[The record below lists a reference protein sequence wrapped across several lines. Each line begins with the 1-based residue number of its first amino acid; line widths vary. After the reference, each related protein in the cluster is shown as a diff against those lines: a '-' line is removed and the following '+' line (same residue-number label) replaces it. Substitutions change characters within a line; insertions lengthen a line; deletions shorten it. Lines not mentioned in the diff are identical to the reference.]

1 MKETIDFLKKF
12 FMNYLWI
19 GVSLMLVSIILD
31 KYLGKKYTGL
41 WFSVGVNLLGTVG
54 VSIIVASIFTF
65 ASGTSSF
72 IDRIRDLLE
81 DIIIRRNFLS
91 NIDPERKKEALKSLI
106 QPSASEINKYPNI
119 GDYYGYFI
127 DKTLEI
133 REKNVRSNYSINAR
147 AFFCSEKKLIAIEGI
162 YNYRLFPSENGFNEI
177 TLGFE
182 DKESSCASV
191 VLSDPKG
198 EREVHVNPK
207 FQEYD
212 EGGDISYRTT
222 IDANA
227 FGEGKNHID
236 VELKLTEYGVDHWK
250 LLQFKALQ
258 PTDGFRFQ
266 LHCDGDITI
275 KEHAIFVVGAKY
287 HLDICSDKKNMT
299 FTCNQWVNEGTG
311 LCVLVSFP
319 EDLPSDRSTHS

>member
-1 MKETIDFLKKF
+1 MKQSINFLKKF
-12 FMNYLWI
+12 FVNYMWL
-19 GVSLMLVSIILD
+19 GVSVMLIAIIID
-31 KYLGKKYTGL
+31 KYFGEDNQGL
-41 WFSVGVNLLGTVG
+41 WFSVLVTLIGTVG
-54 VSIIVASIFTF
+54 VSILVASIFTF

-72 IDRIRDLLE
+72 IDSIRELLE
-81 DIIIRRNFLS
+81 DIIVRRNFLS
-91 NIDPERKKEALKSLI
+91 NIDPDGKKEALKALI
-106 QPSASEINKYPNI
+106 QPSASEANKYPNI

-127 DKTLEI
+127 DNTLQI
-133 REKNVRSNYSINAR
+133 KEKNVRSNYAINVR
-147 AFFCSEKKLIAIEGI
+147 AFFCTEKKLIAVEGV

-182 DKESSCASV
+182 DNKSTCASV

-198 EREVHVNPK
+198 VRKVFTKPELKEH
-207 FQEYD
+207 D
-212 EGGDISYRTT
+212 EGGDITYRAK
-222 IDANA
+222 INANN

-287 HLDICSDKKNMT
+287 HLDISSDKKSMT

-319 EDLPSDRSTHS
+319 ENSM

>member
-1 MKETIDFLKKF
+1 MKNSIGFLRRF
-12 FMNYLWI
+12 FLNYLWL
-19 GVSLMLVSIILD
+19 GVAVMLLAIVID
-31 KYLGKKYTGL
+31 KQFGESNREL
-41 WFSVGVNLLGTVG
+41 WFSVLVNFIGAVG
-54 VSIIVASIFTF
+54 VSVLVASIFTF

-72 IDRIRDLLE
+72 IDSIRDLLE
-81 DIIIRRNFLS
+81 DIIIKRNFLS
-91 NIDPERKKEALKSLI
+91 NIDPEGKKEALKALI
-106 QPSASEINKYPNI
+106 QPSSSEVNKYPNI

-133 REKNVRSNYSINAR
+133 RERNVRSNYSINAR
-147 AFFCSEKKLIAIEGI
+147 AFFCTKKKLIAIEAT

-198 EREVHVNPK
+198 ERAVHSAPK
-207 FQEYD
+207 LEEHN
-212 EGGDISYRTT
+212 EGGDVSYRAT
-222 IDANA
+222 INANS

-236 VELKLTEYGVDHWK
+236 VELKLIEYGVDHWK

-266 LHCDGDITI
+266 LYCDDDITI

-287 HLDICSDKKNMT
+287 RLDICQDKKSMT

-319 EDLPSDRSTHS
+319 EDSTLDSSASH